1 MSAWNSPGGR
11 KPTGARSADAGTT
24 ECSSYKVPDTDLR
37 PFTWAALDDE
47 DELPPVRVHRQQLPL
62 HFEDLSRSLL
72 ATVGALTRLSRDDR
86 FPKHRHA
93 VVQRNLAVLN
103 RAAAGLRDLWD
114 DLRGDETRW
123 SP

>member
-1 MSAWNSPGGR
+1 VSAWNSPGGR
-11 KPTGARSADAGTT
+11 KPTGAGSAGAGTT
-24 ECSSYKVPDTDLR
+24 ECSSHRVPDTDLR
-37 PFTWAALDDE
+37 PFTWVVLDDE
-47 DELPPVRVHRQQLPL
+47 DEPPPIRVHRRQLPL
-62 HFEDLSRSLL
+62 HYEDLSRDLL

-86 FPKHRHA
+86 FPKHRRK

-103 RAAAGLRDLWD
+103 RAAAGLRDLRD